1 MVIEGLKSYLKIL
14 ITENEAE
21 RKHDEF
27 NVIRDKKY
35 IKATNELLD
44 NVKHLYKG
52 REKIIEGFKNGI
64 FPLMAEDFH
73 SDGENSDSPAIPDPN
88 IDESYDLTDRELQMF
103 FKTF

>member
-1 MVIEGLKSYLKIL
+1 MVTENFKSYLKKF

-21 RKHDEF
+21 RKQDEF

-64 FPLMAEDFH
+64 FPLMTENFH
-73 SDGENSDSPAIPDPN
+73 SDGKNSDSPAIPDPN